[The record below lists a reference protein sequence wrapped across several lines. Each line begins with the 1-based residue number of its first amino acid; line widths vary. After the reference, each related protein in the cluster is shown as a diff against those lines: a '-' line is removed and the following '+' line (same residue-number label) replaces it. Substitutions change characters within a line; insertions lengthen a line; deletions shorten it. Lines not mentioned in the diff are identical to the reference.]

1 MKSAT
6 STSYYGSMNI
16 ALHWTTL
23 VLMIAI
29 YASIEWH
36 ETLPRGTDLRRLTED
51 WHIYLGLILLP
62 LALFRFVVILR
73 TSIPAITP
81 TPPRWQL
88 IASTTLKVY
97 LYVLMIGMPIIGWI
111 MLSAEGHSVAFF
123 SIPLPALA
131 PESEALADIAKE
143 AHEILGT
150 SGYAF
155 ITLHAIA
162 GLYHHFIVKDD
173 TLRRMLP
180 KALRR

>member
-1 MKSAT
+1 MKNAT
-6 STSYYGSMNI
+6 STSYYGTINI
-16 ALHWTTL
+16 ALHWTVL
-23 VLMIAI
+23 ALMIAI

-51 WHIYLGLILLP
+51 WHIYLGLLLLP
-62 LALFRFVVILR
+62 LALFRFIVILR

-88 IASTTLKVY
+88 LASTTLKVY

-131 PESEALADIAKE
+131 PESEALADLAKE
-143 AHEILGT
+143 AHEILGI
-150 SGYAF
+150 SGYIF
-155 ITLHAIA
+155 IALHAIA
-162 GLYHHFIVKDD
+162 GLYHHYIVKDD
-173 TLRRMLP
+173 TLRRILP